1 MLQKSNTS
9 IVTTPP
15 PSESPSSLT
24 ESIARYVLASEPI
37 KQFAEGISM
46 VQQEWTPAGKLD
58 ILETESNECRKL
70 AVATTRTERCLNYIG
85 ARSERQTALL
95 ARAAALDNERADIEV
110 KKEELKLR
118 AAVIVESLYQSL
130 FEFNPSLRTALGLM
144 KAAIATAETRT
155 THVGG
160 ERDWQSTW
168 FDRGANAFFELNGV
182 NLGADSRHSYELSSL
197 IRSGQRLILDY
208 NLPGEAVTIF
218 KTMGDMLAPSSAL
231 QCLSDAAIVSV
242 DGQVSSSCGTN
253 AEMVQEAARDIIDKV
268 EHLRSAASL
277 GWDWDTLID
286 NIYGTPSRFVG
297 RAKSTIRQIN
307 NTENEVRWCITRAIF
322 PTIGGLSLLRDLYP
336 ADRAQELV
344 KARDFLRQ
352 R

>member
-1 MLQKSNTS
+1 MLQKSITS

-15 PSESPSSLT
+15 PSEPPSILS

-37 KQFAEGISM
+37 KQFAAGITM

-70 AVATTRTERCLNYIG
+70 ATATTRTERCLNYIG
-85 ARSERQTALL
+85 ACSERQTAIL
-95 ARAAALDNERADIEV
+95 ARAAALDNDRAHVEV
-110 KKEELKLR
+110 KNEELKLR

-130 FEFNPSLRTALGLM
+130 FEFNPSLRTALGLL
-144 KAAIATAETRT
+144 KAAIATAQTRT
-155 THVGG
+155 THTGG

-168 FDRGANAFFELNGV
+168 LDRGANAFFELNGV
-182 NLGADSRHSYELSSL
+182 SLGADTRHSYELSSL

-218 KTMGDMLAPSSAL
+218 NTLGDMLAHSSAL

-268 EHLRSAASL
+268 KLHRSSSL
-277 GWDWDTLID
+277 SLDWDTAI
-286 NIYGTPSRFVG
+286 NHIYGTPSRFVV
-297 RAKSTIRQIN
+297 RARSTIEQIK

-322 PTIGGLSLLRDLYP
+322 PAIGGLSLLRDLYP
-336 ADRAQELV
+336 ADRAQALV
-344 KARDFLRQ
+344 KARNFLRQ